1 MVRAIDGLLGG
12 DRTLV
17 PFGVAPEALRGS
29 FAEEAELLYDPP
41 EPFQLPALIEAVLGR
56 GARERLTA
64 RLPRGLWTVLAL
76 SVGFGLWRVGVLRPD
91 DTIRLAGATVEA
103 IAVTWG
109 GWLLLALL
117 GGLALSVGLPVALVV
132 TLAALE
138 LGVRSGGALAA
149 VSLTLA
155 MSATW
160 GVGYTLGRR
169 RVQRLVGSALNPIA
183 QAIQR
188 RGRVAFFSLRL
199 LPVAPFA
206 LVGLVGGAA
215 GAPLWGM
222 LLGSWLG
229 LLPYVAL
236 FLGLG
241 ASLRRFSISPD
252 PLAFAL
258 VLGAVALIRAA
269 QAALSAALDRAA
281 ASYGTPPEA
290 R

>member
-1 MVRAIDGLLGG
+1 M
-12 DRTLV
+12 
-17 PFGVAPEALRGS
+17 
-29 FAEEAELLYDPP
+29 
-41 EPFQLPALIEAVLGR
+41 
-56 GARERLTA
+56 
-64 RLPRGLWTVLAL
+64 
-76 SVGFGLWRVGVLRPD
+76 
-91 DTIRLAGATVEA
+91 
-103 IAVTWG
+103 
-109 GWLLLALL
+109 
-117 GGLALSVGLPVALVV
+117 V
-132 TLAALE
+132 TLAAFE
-138 LGVRSGGALAA
+138 LGARNGGALAA

-155 MSATW
+155 MTTTW

-188 RGRVAFFSLRL
+188 RGRVAFFSLRI

-215 GAPLWGM
+215 GAPLSGM

-252 PLAFAL
+252 PVAFAL
-258 VLGAVALIRAA
+258 VLGAVALIRGA

-281 ASYGTPPEA
+281 ARGVTLPEA

>member
-1 MVRAIDGLLGG
+1 M
-12 DRTLV
+12 
-17 PFGVAPEALRGS
+17 
-29 FAEEAELLYDPP
+29 
-41 EPFQLPALIEAVLGR
+41 
-56 GARERLTA
+56 
-64 RLPRGLWTVLAL
+64 
-76 SVGFGLWRVGVLRPD
+76 
-91 DTIRLAGATVEA
+91 
-103 IAVTWG
+103 
-109 GWLLLALL
+109 
-117 GGLALSVGLPVALVV
+117 ALVV
-132 TLAALE
+132 TLAAFE
-138 LGVRSGGALAA
+138 LGARNGGALAA
-149 VSLTLA
+149 VSLTFA
-155 MSATW
+155 MTTTW

-188 RGRVAFFSLRL
+188 RGRVAFFSLRI

-215 GAPLWGM
+215 GAPLSGM

-252 PLAFAL
+252 PVAFAL